1 MKLSKQKQYNKTRNS
16 KKVNVHKSTYKKY
29 AGSKSKMGIK
39 NRLRNL
45 RVNKQSRKNKV
56 NKGGAE
62 KGAHENNDNQNTKII
77 HIDESKLTPEEIAKI
92 NDFLEKE
99 EYKNV
104 PNKPD
109 VENPGIMS
117 KLSAYVNNPEFMNYL
132 TLNNVFD
139 KFESF
144 ESPKKNVKIVFYP
157 SKNKKN
163 SLRKY
168 PYFKVLIEDG
178 NTIYDN
184 IDQVDTMMAYI
195 IDPSIINR
203 DSMFKRS
210 IDINI
215 EDLSKIVEQQIVEAN
230 KKNAKKEKD
239 KTNGNGKENEDE
251 DEN

>member
-16 KKVNVHKSTYKKY
+16 KKVNAHKSTYKKY

-56 NKGGAE
+56 NKGGAD
-62 KGAHENNDNQNTKII
+62 ENTDNQNPKII

-104 PNKPD
+104 SNKPD

-117 KLSAYVNNPEFMNYL
+117 KLSAYANNSEFVKYL
-132 TLNNVFD
+132 ELYNIFD
-139 KFESF
+139 KFKTF
-144 ESPKKNVKIVFYP
+144 ENPKKNVKIVFYP